1 MGFSQLVTQMLLN
14 RTKPQLLVR
23 LPHLLV
29 TLEPN
34 TLTKRD

>member
-14 RTKPQLLVR
+14 ETKSHLLVR

-34 TLTKRD
+34 TLTKKD